1 MDILIRKSGAIG
13 HITLNRPNALN
24 SLTYDMI
31 SAIEKALDS
40 WLFDKEGSLIAID
53 SVGEKAFCAGGDI
66 QDLYKTGIKKNY
78 SFGKKFWKDEY
89 RLNRKIKNYIKK
101 S

>member
-24 SLTYDMI
+24 SLTYDVI

-40 WLFDKEGSLIAID
+40 WFLDKEISLIAID

-66 QDLYKTGIKKNY
+66 QDLYHPGIKKTTLLERT
-78 SFGKKFWKDEY
+78 FGKTSTD
-89 RLNRKIKNYIKK
+89 
-101 S
+101 

>member
-40 WLFDKEGSLIAID
+40 WFLDKEISHNFFQHSYFNGTNAS
-53 SVGEKAFCAGGDI
+53 
-66 QDLYKTGIKKNY
+66 
-78 SFGKKFWKDEY
+78 
-89 RLNRKIKNYIKK
+89 
-101 S
+101 